1 MLKSDFS
8 PKAVSKLMDH
18 AKELITVDV
27 YGDNQNIIPEEM
39 SELLS
44 YMDDVMP
51 KKKDGDKQGDDA
63 LDAGINVEE
72 YLLGLDGCDHNCK
85 NKYSEQMF

>member
-1 MLKSDFS
+1 
-8 PKAVSKLMDH
+8 
-18 AKELITVDV
+18 
-27 YGDNQNIIPEEM
+27 
-39 SELLS
+39 
-44 YMDDVMP
+44 MDDVMP

>member
-1 MLKSDFS
+1 LAGKRGQ
-8 PKAVSKLMDH
+8 
-18 AKELITVDV
+18 AKCRECQYIFFLIIDCEE
-27 YGDNQNIIPEEM
+27 IP
-39 SELLS
+39 ELLS